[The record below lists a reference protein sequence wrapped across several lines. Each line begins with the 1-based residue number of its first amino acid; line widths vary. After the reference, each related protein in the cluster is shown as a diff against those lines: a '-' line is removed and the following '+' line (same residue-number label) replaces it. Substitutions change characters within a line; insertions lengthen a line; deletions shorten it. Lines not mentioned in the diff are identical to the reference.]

1 MLRRSYIFL
10 SLTILFLLLA
20 GGALCFIPKGE
31 LHLLL
36 CDHHTAAGDFFFR
49 YYTVV
54 GEWVPYVI
62 AVLLLLYRKE
72 WGLMVVAGIVLS
84 GLTTQVLKH
93 IVDAPRPLTWFA
105 AAMPD
110 VTLPLV
116 DGVRMSQF
124 YSFPSGHTTSFF
136 ALFLI
141 LCWVA
146 GEALENR
153 IAPPAPASPAAKRR
167 VAWWSALVQVLF
179 FTLALL
185 GGYSR
190 IYLSQHFLLDVAAG
204 ALVGVL
210 ITLAL
215 LALLPLFS
223 KLPVKRFC
231 SNK

>member
-141 LCWVA
+141 LCWVV
-146 GEALENR
+146 GEALE
-153 IAPPAPASPAAKRR
+153 KRR
-167 VAWWSALVQVLF
+167 VAWCSALVQVVF
-179 FTLALL
+179 FALALL

-215 LALLPLFS
+215 LPLLS
-223 KLPVKRFC
+223 KLPLKRFC

>member
-116 DGVRMSQF
+116 EGVRMSQF

-146 GEALENR
+146 GEALE
-153 IAPPAPASPAAKRR
+153 KRR
-167 VAWWSALVQVLF
+167 MTWCSALVQVVF
-179 FTLALL
+179 FALALL

-215 LALLPLFS
+215 LPLLPLFS
-223 KLPVKRFC
+223 KLPIKRFC

>member
-49 YYTVV
+49 YYTIV

-116 DGVRMSQF
+116 EGVRMSQF

-146 GEALENR
+146 GEVMEQ
-153 IAPPAPASPAAKRR
+153 R
-167 VAWWSALVQVLF
+167 VATSADKRQAALSQWGSALVQVVF
-179 FTLALL
+179 FSLALL

-190 IYLSQHFLLDVAAG
+190 IYLSQHFLLDVAGG

-215 LALLPLFS
+215 LPLVRAAFRKCRCS
-223 KLPVKRFC
+223 K
-231 SNK
+231 